1 MQRQELVFA
10 FFFFSFYNNSCMQW
24 RGVSSLIQ
32 LLVSVLLYFVIF
44 FGIAF
49 ILNMLLRTTWL
60 MAFLY
65 PVVVLLIINDVSV
78 TAYFTSPISSVQA
91 VFPIIGQITL
101 VDWIIL
107 ASGLAGAIVS
117 GFVIKLLRRSGYQ
130 MF

>member
-1 MQRQELVFA
+1 
-10 FFFFSFYNNSCMQW
+10 
-24 RGVSSLIQ
+24 LIQ
-32 LLVSVLLYFVIF
+32 LFVSVLLYFIIF

-65 PVVVLLIINDVSV
+65 PIVVILIVDDLPVS
-78 TAYFTSPISSVQA
+78 AYFTSPISSISETFSGMA
-91 VFPIIGQITL
+91 KITP

-117 GFVIKLLRRSGYQ
+117 GIVIKLLRRSGYR

>member
-1 MQRQELVFA
+1 MQE
-10 FFFFSFYNNSCMQW
+10 
-24 RGVSSLIQ
+24 RGVTALIQ
-32 LLVSVLLYFVIF
+32 LFVSVLLYFVIF

-65 PVVVLLIINDVSV
+65 PIVVLLIVDDLPVS
-78 TAYFTSPISSVQA
+78 AYFTSPVSSVQEA
-91 VFPIIGQITL
+91 FSRILQITP

-117 GFVIKLLRRSGYQ
+117 GIVIKLLRRSGYR

>member
-1 MQRQELVFA
+1 
-10 FFFFSFYNNSCMQW
+10 
-24 RGVSSLIQ
+24 LIQ

-44 FGIAF
+44 FGVAF

-78 TAYFTSPISSVQA
+78 TAYFTSPISSLQA

-117 GFVIKLLRRSGYQ
+117 GLVIKLLRRSGYQ